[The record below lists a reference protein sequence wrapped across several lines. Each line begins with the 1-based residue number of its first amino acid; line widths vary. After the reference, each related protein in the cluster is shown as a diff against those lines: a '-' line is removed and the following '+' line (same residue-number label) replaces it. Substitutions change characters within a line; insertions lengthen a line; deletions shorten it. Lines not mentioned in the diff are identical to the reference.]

1 MLRVL
6 PDGSSLLVSVKA
18 ITPDGPLLPN
28 VIAPYPSDVF
38 WQYTKLFKAD
48 TWVTFSTPI
57 PVSTALYSLKF
68 LLFFKSYNI
77 TLLLSEINA

>member
-28 VIAPYPSDVF
+28 VIAPNPSDVF

-77 TLLLSEINA
+77 LVLIY